1 MSKQISQEK
10 RKLILEGN
18 LVHAV
23 LMLAIPVMINSFI
36 QSMYNLTD
44 TFWLGKIGTD
54 SQAAITLVSPVQNI
68 LINFGMGITT
78 AGAILISQYLGAKL
92 DKEANS
98 MANHICICSMLFAF
112 LCAGFCWLA
121 TPSIVKWLGAEGV
134 IYTYGVSYLRIVV
147 LDLPFLFM
155 INLYTAVKQAQGDT
169 IRPMLLNVLGVSI
182 NLILDPIFL
191 MVFKWGIA
199 GAAFATLIAKIPSAV
214 VAIMALRRKTQLV

>member
-68 LINFGMGITT
+68 LINFGMGIT
-78 AGAILISQYLGAKL
+78 ISRCKARQRSQFNG
-92 DKEANS
+92 
-98 MANHICICSMLFAF
+98 
-112 LCAGFCWLA
+112 
-121 TPSIVKWLGAEGV
+121 
-134 IYTYGVSYLRIVV
+134 
-147 LDLPFLFM
+147 
-155 INLYTAVKQAQGDT
+155 
-169 IRPMLLNVLGVSI
+169 
-182 NLILDPIFL
+182 
-191 MVFKWGIA
+191 
-199 GAAFATLIAKIPSAV
+199 
-214 VAIMALRRKTQLV
+214 